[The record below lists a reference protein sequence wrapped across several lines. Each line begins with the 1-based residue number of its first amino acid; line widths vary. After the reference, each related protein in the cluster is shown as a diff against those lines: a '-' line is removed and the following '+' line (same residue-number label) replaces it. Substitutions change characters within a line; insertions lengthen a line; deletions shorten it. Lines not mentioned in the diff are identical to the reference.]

1 MKIFDLHCD
10 TIEALKKHN
19 ETFDNS
25 TTQFTMKG
33 QENLEKAVQFLA
45 VWLPDHLRGQE
56 AVDFTNGYYEYMTEA
71 VGKVADRAALVED
84 MSDLDRILKEGKW
97 AFNRSIESCA
107 ALGGKLENVYVFAK
121 LNFKGRDRIFTLYL
135 ATMMIPFHVTVI
147 TNFLQMSMYGLVNTL
162 WSLMLPASVSA
173 FGTFLMRQFFVTVPN
188 ELIEA
193 AKIDGCNPFKTFL
206 QICFPMAKPTIAT
219 LSIFCFMN
227 VWNDYFTPLIYIND
241 SRKYTLPLGLASMK
255 GMYSTDWPVLMAS
268 SVISV
273 LPVLIAFLFAQDAFV
288 KGVMMT
294 GMKE

>member
-1 MKIFDLHCD
+1 MNNKRKQLIVKFVAHLVLLLGAITMLVPFIWMLSSSVKSLGEVFVFPPTLFGEKIVWENYTKISSRFDYL
-10 TIEALKKHN
+10 AYFL
-19 ETFDNS
+19 NS
-25 TTQFTMKG
+25 VKVSAWVVIFQVFTSATAG
-33 QENLEKAVQFLA
+33 
-45 VWLPDHLRGQE
+45 
-56 AVDFTNGYYEYMTEA
+56 
-71 VGKVADRAALVED
+71 
-84 MSDLDRILKEGKW
+84 
-97 AFNRSIESCA
+97 
-107 ALGGKLENVYVFAK
+107 YVFAK

-147 TNFLQMSMYGLVNTL
+147 TNFLQMSIYGLVNTL

-273 LPVLIAFLFAQDAFV
+273 FPVLIAFLFAQDAFV

>member
-1 MKIFDLHCD
+1 MNNKRTQLIVKIVAHLVLLLGAITMLVPFIWMLSSSVKSLGEVFVFPPTLFGEKIVWENYTKISSRFDYL
-10 TIEALKKHN
+10 AYFL
-19 ETFDNS
+19 NS
-25 TTQFTMKG
+25 VKVSAWVVIFQVFTSATAG
-33 QENLEKAVQFLA
+33 
-45 VWLPDHLRGQE
+45 
-56 AVDFTNGYYEYMTEA
+56 
-71 VGKVADRAALVED
+71 
-84 MSDLDRILKEGKW
+84 
-97 AFNRSIESCA
+97 
-107 ALGGKLENVYVFAK
+107 YVFAK

-227 VWNDYFTPLIYIND
+227 VWNDYFTPLIYVND

>member
-1 MKIFDLHCD
+1 MNNKRKQLIVKIVAHLVLLLGAITMLVPFIWMLSSSVKSLGEVFVFPPTLFGEKIVWENYTKISSRFDYL
-10 TIEALKKHN
+10 AYFL
-19 ETFDNS
+19 NS
-25 TTQFTMKG
+25 VKVSAWVVIFQVFTSATAG
-33 QENLEKAVQFLA
+33 
-45 VWLPDHLRGQE
+45 
-56 AVDFTNGYYEYMTEA
+56 
-71 VGKVADRAALVED
+71 
-84 MSDLDRILKEGKW
+84 
-97 AFNRSIESCA
+97 
-107 ALGGKLENVYVFAK
+107 YVFAK

-173 FGTFLMRQFFVTVPN
+173 FGTFLMRQFLVTVPN

-227 VWNDYFTPLIYIND
+227 VWNDYFTPLIYVND

>member
-1 MKIFDLHCD
+1 MNNKRKQLIVKIVAHLVLLLGAITMLVPFIWMLSSSVKSLGEVFVFPPTLFGEKIVWENYTKISSRFDYL
-10 TIEALKKHN
+10 AYFL
-19 ETFDNS
+19 NS
-25 TTQFTMKG
+25 VKVSAWVVVFQVFTSATAG
-33 QENLEKAVQFLA
+33 
-45 VWLPDHLRGQE
+45 
-56 AVDFTNGYYEYMTEA
+56 
-71 VGKVADRAALVED
+71 
-84 MSDLDRILKEGKW
+84 
-97 AFNRSIESCA
+97 
-107 ALGGKLENVYVFAK
+107 YVFAK

-147 TNFLQMSMYGLVNTL
+147 TNFLQMSIYGLVNTL

-273 LPVLIAFLFAQDAFV
+273 LPVLIVFLFAQDAFV

>member
-1 MKIFDLHCD
+1 MNNKRKQLIVKIVAHLVLLLGAITMLVPFIWMLSSSVKSLGEVFVFPPTLFGEKIVWENYTKISSRFDYL
-10 TIEALKKHN
+10 AYFL
-19 ETFDNS
+19 NS
-25 TTQFTMKG
+25 VKVSAWVVVFQVFTSATAG
-33 QENLEKAVQFLA
+33 
-45 VWLPDHLRGQE
+45 
-56 AVDFTNGYYEYMTEA
+56 
-71 VGKVADRAALVED
+71 
-84 MSDLDRILKEGKW
+84 
-97 AFNRSIESCA
+97 
-107 ALGGKLENVYVFAK
+107 YVFAK

>member
-1 MKIFDLHCD
+1 MNNKRKQLIVKIVAHLVFLLGAITMLVPFIWMLSSSVKSLGEVFVFPPTLFGEKIVWENYTKISSRFDYL
-10 TIEALKKHN
+10 AYFL
-19 ETFDNS
+19 NS
-25 TTQFTMKG
+25 VKVSAWVVIFQVFTSATAG
-33 QENLEKAVQFLA
+33 
-45 VWLPDHLRGQE
+45 
-56 AVDFTNGYYEYMTEA
+56 
-71 VGKVADRAALVED
+71 
-84 MSDLDRILKEGKW
+84 
-97 AFNRSIESCA
+97 
-107 ALGGKLENVYVFAK
+107 YVFAK
-121 LNFKGRDRIFTLYL
+121 LNFRGRDKVFTLYL

>member
-1 MKIFDLHCD
+1 MNNKRKQLIVKIVAHLVLLLGAITMLVPFIWMLSSSVKSLGEVFVFPPTLFGEKIVWENYTKISSRFDYL
-10 TIEALKKHN
+10 AYFL
-19 ETFDNS
+19 NS
-25 TTQFTMKG
+25 VKVSAWVVIFQVFTSATAG
-33 QENLEKAVQFLA
+33 
-45 VWLPDHLRGQE
+45 
-56 AVDFTNGYYEYMTEA
+56 
-71 VGKVADRAALVED
+71 
-84 MSDLDRILKEGKW
+84 
-97 AFNRSIESCA
+97 
-107 ALGGKLENVYVFAK
+107 YVFAK

-241 SRKYTLPLGLASMK
+241 SRKDTLPLGLASMK

>member
-1 MKIFDLHCD
+1 MNNKRKQLIVKIVAHLVLLLGAITMLVPFIWMLSSSVKSLGEVFVFPPTLFGEKIVWENYTKISSRFDYL
-10 TIEALKKHN
+10 AYFL
-19 ETFDNS
+19 NS
-25 TTQFTMKG
+25 VKVSAWVVIFQVFTSATAG
-33 QENLEKAVQFLA
+33 
-45 VWLPDHLRGQE
+45 
-56 AVDFTNGYYEYMTEA
+56 
-71 VGKVADRAALVED
+71 
-84 MSDLDRILKEGKW
+84 
-97 AFNRSIESCA
+97 
-107 ALGGKLENVYVFAK
+107 YVFAK

-227 VWNDYFTPLIYIND
+227 VWNDYFTPLIYVND
-241 SRKYTLPLGLASMK
+241 SRKYTLPLGLASLK

>member
-1 MKIFDLHCD
+1 MNNKRKQLIVKIVAHLILLLGAITMLVPFIWMLSSSVKSLGEVFVFPPKLFGEKIVWENY
-10 TIEALKKHN
+10 TKISSRFNYFSYFL
-19 ETFDNS
+19 NS
-25 TTQFTMKG
+25 VKVSAWVVVFQVFTSATAG
-33 QENLEKAVQFLA
+33 
-45 VWLPDHLRGQE
+45 
-56 AVDFTNGYYEYMTEA
+56 
-71 VGKVADRAALVED
+71 
-84 MSDLDRILKEGKW
+84 
-97 AFNRSIESCA
+97 
-107 ALGGKLENVYVFAK
+107 YVFAK

-147 TNFLQMSMYGLVNTL
+147 TNFLQMSIYGLVNTL

-255 GMYSTDWPVLMAS
+255 GMYSTDWPVLMAA

>member
-1 MKIFDLHCD
+1 MNNKRKQLIVKIVAHLVLLLGAITMLVPFIWMLSSSVKSLGEVFVFPPTLFGEKIVWENYTKISSRFDYL
-10 TIEALKKHN
+10 AY
-19 ETFDNS
+19 FMNS
-25 TTQFTMKG
+25 VKVSAWVVIFQVFTSATAG
-33 QENLEKAVQFLA
+33 
-45 VWLPDHLRGQE
+45 
-56 AVDFTNGYYEYMTEA
+56 
-71 VGKVADRAALVED
+71 
-84 MSDLDRILKEGKW
+84 
-97 AFNRSIESCA
+97 
-107 ALGGKLENVYVFAK
+107 YVFAK

>member
-1 MKIFDLHCD
+1 MNNKRKQLIVKIVAHLVLLLGAITMLVPFIWMLSSSVKSLGEVFVFPPTLIGEKIVWENYTKISSRFDYL
-10 TIEALKKHN
+10 AYFL
-19 ETFDNS
+19 NS
-25 TTQFTMKG
+25 VKVSAWVVIFQVFTSATAG
-33 QENLEKAVQFLA
+33 
-45 VWLPDHLRGQE
+45 
-56 AVDFTNGYYEYMTEA
+56 
-71 VGKVADRAALVED
+71 
-84 MSDLDRILKEGKW
+84 
-97 AFNRSIESCA
+97 
-107 ALGGKLENVYVFAK
+107 YVFAK

-227 VWNDYFTPLIYIND
+227 VWNDYFTPLIYVND

>member
-1 MKIFDLHCD
+1 MNNKRKQLIVKIVAHLVLLLGAITMLVPFIWMLSSSVKSLGEVFVFPPTLFGEKIVWENYTKIFSR
-10 TIEALKKHN
+10 
-19 ETFDNS
+19 FDYLAYFLNS
-25 TTQFTMKG
+25 VKVSAWVVIFQVFTSATAG
-33 QENLEKAVQFLA
+33 
-45 VWLPDHLRGQE
+45 
-56 AVDFTNGYYEYMTEA
+56 
-71 VGKVADRAALVED
+71 
-84 MSDLDRILKEGKW
+84 
-97 AFNRSIESCA
+97 
-107 ALGGKLENVYVFAK
+107 YVFAK

>member
-1 MKIFDLHCD
+1 MNNKRKQLIVKIVAHLVLLLGAITMLVPFIWMLSSSVKSLGEVFVFPPTLFGEKIVWENYTKISSRFDYL
-10 TIEALKKHN
+10 AYFL
-19 ETFDNS
+19 NS
-25 TTQFTMKG
+25 VKVSAWVVIFQVFTSATAG
-33 QENLEKAVQFLA
+33 
-45 VWLPDHLRGQE
+45 
-56 AVDFTNGYYEYMTEA
+56 
-71 VGKVADRAALVED
+71 
-84 MSDLDRILKEGKW
+84 
-97 AFNRSIESCA
+97 
-107 ALGGKLENVYVFAK
+107 YVFAK

-147 TNFLQMSMYGLVNTL
+147 TNFLQMSMYGLLNTL

>member
-1 MKIFDLHCD
+1 MNNKRQQLIVKIVAHLVLLLGAITMLVPFIWMLSSSVKSLGEVFVFPPTLFGEKIVWENYTKISSRFDYL
-10 TIEALKKHN
+10 AYFL
-19 ETFDNS
+19 NS
-25 TTQFTMKG
+25 VKVSAWVVIFQVFTSATAG
-33 QENLEKAVQFLA
+33 
-45 VWLPDHLRGQE
+45 
-56 AVDFTNGYYEYMTEA
+56 
-71 VGKVADRAALVED
+71 
-84 MSDLDRILKEGKW
+84 
-97 AFNRSIESCA
+97 
-107 ALGGKLENVYVFAK
+107 YVFAK

-255 GMYSTDWPVLMAS
+255 GMYSTDWPVLMAA

>member
-1 MKIFDLHCD
+1 MNNKRKQLIVKIVAHLVLLLGAITMLVPFIWMLSSSVKSLGEVFVFPPTLFGEKIVWENYTKISSRFDYL
-10 TIEALKKHN
+10 AYFL
-19 ETFDNS
+19 NS
-25 TTQFTMKG
+25 VKVSAWVVVFQVFTSATAG
-33 QENLEKAVQFLA
+33 
-45 VWLPDHLRGQE
+45 
-56 AVDFTNGYYEYMTEA
+56 
-71 VGKVADRAALVED
+71 
-84 MSDLDRILKEGKW
+84 
-97 AFNRSIESCA
+97 
-107 ALGGKLENVYVFAK
+107 YVFAK
-121 LNFKGRDRIFTLYL
+121 LNFKGRDKIFTLYL

-193 AKIDGCNPFKTFL
+193 ATIDGCNPFKTFL

>member
-1 MKIFDLHCD
+1 MNNKRKQLIVKIVAHLILLLGAITMLVPFIWMLSSSVKSLGEVFVFPPTLFGEKIVWENYTKISSRFDYL
-10 TIEALKKHN
+10 AYFL
-19 ETFDNS
+19 NS
-25 TTQFTMKG
+25 VKVSAWVVIFQVFTSATAG
-33 QENLEKAVQFLA
+33 
-45 VWLPDHLRGQE
+45 
-56 AVDFTNGYYEYMTEA
+56 
-71 VGKVADRAALVED
+71 
-84 MSDLDRILKEGKW
+84 
-97 AFNRSIESCA
+97 
-107 ALGGKLENVYVFAK
+107 YVFAK

>member
-1 MKIFDLHCD
+1 MNNKRKQLIVKIVAHLVLLLGAITMLVPFIWMLSSSVKSLGEVFVFPPTLFGEKIVWENYTKISSRFDYL
-10 TIEALKKHN
+10 AYFL
-19 ETFDNS
+19 NS
-25 TTQFTMKG
+25 VKVSAWVVIFQVFTSATAG
-33 QENLEKAVQFLA
+33 
-45 VWLPDHLRGQE
+45 
-56 AVDFTNGYYEYMTEA
+56 
-71 VGKVADRAALVED
+71 
-84 MSDLDRILKEGKW
+84 
-97 AFNRSIESCA
+97 
-107 ALGGKLENVYVFAK
+107 YVFAK

-162 WSLMLPASVSA
+162 WSLMRPASVSA

-227 VWNDYFTPLIYIND
+227 VWNDYFTPLIYVND